1 MSATLNLDHSL
12 VPWEVTAE
20 DVETAEQLARLREL
34 DRDMAQ
40 GYYLWEPS
48 SRAPVSA
55 FLEGIIY
62 IGRTGS
68 LVSEEG
74 ALWKGCAFSRRLSG

>member
-12 VPWEVTAE
+12 GWKVTAE

-48 SRAPVSA
+48 ISTPVSA

-62 IGRTGS
+62 IGDRI
-68 LVSEEG
+68 
-74 ALWKGCAFSRRLSG
+74 AYQ